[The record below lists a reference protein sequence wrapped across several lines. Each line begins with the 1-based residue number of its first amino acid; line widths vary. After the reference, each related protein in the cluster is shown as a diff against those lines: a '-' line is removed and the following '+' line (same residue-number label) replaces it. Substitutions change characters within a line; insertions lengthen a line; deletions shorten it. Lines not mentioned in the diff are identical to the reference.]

1 MLKSRTDTSS
11 TKDGRTAERFRVG
24 RVVALSMEDA
34 NGTSQMND
42 LRQLRH
48 ADRSCRMTC
57 CRACGGAVTGLSVG
71 VLLTFVVAS
80 LRMSLTLAQTLVGF
94 FAVWLLG
101 ALLGAVI
108 GALCHRHRSPS
119 CARIYAPKRVA
130 ASRGPSSAP
139 VPVVISSVAAT
150 LALLLLVIP
159 SFPQEK
165 LVSVAWLVM
174 SLIHPQVNL
183 PAGYCKSMNATQE
196 HGGGGGGGGGTQG
209 ISNRRRLNEASSSSS
224 WASAEYQTPPLS
236 TTPDVP
242 KVWSDA
248 EAEAAEK
255 VA

>member
-1 MLKSRTDTSS
+1 M
-11 TKDGRTAERFRVG
+11 
-24 RVVALSMEDA
+24 
-34 NGTSQMND
+34 
-42 LRQLRH
+42 
-48 ADRSCRMTC
+48 
-57 CRACGGAVTGLSVG
+57 
-71 VLLTFVVAS
+71 
-80 LRMSLTLAQTLVGF
+80 
-94 FAVWLLG
+94 
-101 ALLGAVI
+101 
-108 GALCHRHRSPS
+108 
-119 CARIYAPKRVA
+119 
-130 ASRGPSSAP
+130 
-139 VPVVISSVAAT
+139 PVVISSVAAT

-196 HGGGGGGGGGTQG
+196 HVGGGGGGGTQG

-242 KVWSDA
+242 EVWSNA